1 MSHYK
6 NSRHKISVVIPT
18 LGGDMLSDTISI
30 LNKGTIRP
38 DEILIC
44 IPNQFQNRVPNN
56 LPDNVRLVL
65 TSIMGQVSQRIAG
78 FKEAR
83 NNLVF
88 QMDDDVHVHSMALQ
102 ILADGIND
110 LGKYSS
116 ISPVLVNRLGEDSV
130 YMKSRATSWPLK
142 IYYFFIS
149 GLTQPMPGA
158 ILGCGIGLGWS
169 PLKDDPPFKA
179 MEWLPGGC
187 VMHNK
192 NNLVTKEFYPF
203 EGKAYCED
211 LIHSRILSVK
221 GVKLY
226 VAKDASA
233 SIILESPFDMG
244 VRDFLLYLRKDY
256 MARSYFLTLE
266 NLPKYRMVIFYILQS
281 FIYIIKKFKTSFS

>member
-1 MSHYK
+1 MIQYK
-6 NSRHKISVVIPT
+6 NSRQLISVVIAT
-18 LGGDMLSDTISI
+18 LGGDMLSDSISI

-44 IPNQFQNRVPNN
+44 IPDQFQNRLPNN
-56 LPDNVRLVL
+56 LPDNVRLVV
-65 TSIMGQVSQRIAG
+65 TSFMGQVSQRIAG

-88 QMDDDVHVHSMALQ
+88 QMDDDVHVHSMALE
-102 ILADGIND
+102 ILADGINE
-110 LGKYSS
+110 LGEYCS
-116 ISPVLVNRLGEDSV
+116 ISPALINRIDEGSV

-142 IYYFFIS
+142 IYYFIIS

-158 ILGCGIGLGWS
+158 ILDCGIGLGWS
-169 PLKDDPPFKA
+169 PSTDDPSFMA

-211 LIHSRILSVK
+211 LIHSHLLSVK
-221 GVKLY
+221 GVKFY
-226 VAKDASA
+226 MAKDSIA
-233 SIILESPFDMG
+233 SIVLDSPFDMG

-256 MARSYFLTLE
+256 KARGYFLTLK
-266 NLPKYRMVIFYILQS
+266 NLPKNRMVIFYILQY
-281 FIYIIKKFKTSFS
+281 FIFFIKKFKISIS